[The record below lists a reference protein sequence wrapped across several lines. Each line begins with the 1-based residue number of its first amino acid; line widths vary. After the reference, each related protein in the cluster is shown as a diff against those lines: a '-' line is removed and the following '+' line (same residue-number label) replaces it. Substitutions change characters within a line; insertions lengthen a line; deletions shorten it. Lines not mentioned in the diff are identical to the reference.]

1 MIGKPPD
8 SKLHGVYY
16 PTNALAEILSAG
28 IADACE
34 FGKAFSKAYGSSVES
49 SNAFVK
55 TVLAAKKENL
65 SSAGAKNVVKQY
77 GDQASKLKPGI
88 QVGINGMTELGT
100 LLETNSMFV
109 VCALASTKRT
119 ENNESADA
127 TFVTVG
133 MWVLVREHLV
143 QLMLFAPFDGEASI
157 TRTGEKALHW
167 ARATAACNAD
177 LK

>member
-1 MIGKPPD
+1 MIGKAPD

-16 PTNALAEILSAG
+16 PTNALAEILSTG
-28 IADACE
+28 ITDACE
-34 FGKAFSKAYGSSVES
+34 FGKAFSKAYRSSVEA

-77 GDQASKLKPGI
+77 GDQASKLKPGV

-100 LLETNSMFV
+100 LLETNNIFV
-109 VCALASTKRT
+109 VCALASAKRT
-119 ENNESADA
+119 ESNESADA

-133 MWVLVREHLV
+133 MWALVREHV
-143 QLMLFAPFDGEASI
+143 VELMLFAPFNGEASI
-157 TRTGEKALHW
+157 AQTSEKALHW
-167 ARATAACNAD
+167 ARATVTCNAD